1 MSEPLIGAASAERPL
16 WIGYNRDMLGEQGL
30 ARVSTHSPME
40 ILTVSAL
47 TRSVRDLLEHCYPLL
62 WVAGEISNFTVAK
75 SGHAY
80 FVLKD
85 EHAQVRCVMFRHR
98 QQNLEWTPRDG
109 MQIEAQVLVSL
120 YEPRGDFQLNVETMR
135 RAGLGALFEAFL
147 KLRDKLEKEGLFKT
161 ETKRSLP
168 SLPRAIGVITS
179 REAAALRDVL
189 TTLDRRNPSI
199 EVVVFPVQ
207 VQGEGA
213 AEKIAAAL
221 EVAGR
226 RGECDVVLLVRGGG
240 SIEDLWAFNEEIVA
254 RAIRA
259 CPIPVVTGIGHETD
273 FTIADFVADR
283 RAPTPTA
290 AAELVSPGRAGLLE
304 GISRLTASLALR
316 VRQDLERRMLHV
328 DHLAR
333 RLVHPDARLRAQSE
347 MLGQFRLRLGQAAS
361 RISSERRWEV
371 VRLMQRAQAGLPNTD
386 KLLAT
391 SLQLVARLRAAT
403 HATLER
409 AGSACARRI
418 ANLSHLDPA
427 AVLERGY
434 SVVRDGSGR
443 IVLRGANLAAG
454 DLLDITFAEGGA
466 DARVERSR

>member
-1 MSEPLIGAASAERPL
+1 
-16 WIGYNRDMLGEQGL
+16 MLGEQGL
-30 ARVSTHSPME
+30 ARVSTHSPSE

-47 TRSVRDLLEHCYPLL
+47 ARSVRELLERRYPLL
-62 WVAGEISNFTVAK
+62 WVVGEISNFTVVK

-85 EHAQVRCVMFRHR
+85 EYAQVRCVMFRHR
-98 QQNLEWTPRDG
+98 LQNLEWTPRDG
-109 MQIEAQVLVSL
+109 MQIEARALVSL
-120 YEPRGDFQLNVETMR
+120 YEPRGDFRLNVETMR

-147 KLRDKLEKEGLFKT
+147 KLRDKLDKEGLFKA
-161 ETKRSLP
+161 ETKRALP

-189 TTLDRRNPSI
+189 TTLARRNPSI

-213 AEKIAAAL
+213 AEKIAATL
-221 EVAGR
+221 KIAGR
-226 RGECDVVLLVRGGG
+226 LGGCDVILLVRGGG

-254 RAIRA
+254 RGIRA

-290 AAELVSPGRAGLLE
+290 AAELVSPERAGLLE

-316 VRQDLERRMLHV
+316 VRQELERRMLHV

-333 RLVHPDARLRAQSE
+333 RLVHPDARLQAQSE
-347 MLGQFRLRLGQAAS
+347 LLGQLRLRLRHAAG

-371 VRLMQRAQAGLPNTD
+371 VQLMQRAQARIPNTD
-386 KLLAT
+386 ELLAT

-403 HATLER
+403 RATLER
-409 AGSACARRI
+409 AGSACVRRI

-427 AVLERGY
+427 AVLGRGY

-443 IVLRGANLAAG
+443 IVLRSASLAPG

>member
-1 MSEPLIGAASAERPL
+1 L
-16 WIGYNRDMLGEQGL
+16 WIGYNRHMLEEQGL
-30 ARVSTHSPME
+30 ARVSTHFPSE

-47 TRSVRDLLEHCYPLL
+47 TRSVRELLEHCYPLL

-98 QQNLEWTPRDG
+98 QQNLEWKPCNG
-109 MQIEAQVLVSL
+109 MQIEAQALVSL
-120 YEPRGDFQLNVETMR
+120 YEPRGDFQLNIETMR

-147 KLRDKLEKEGLFKT
+147 RLRDKLEKEGLFKA
-161 ETKRSLP
+161 ETKRALP

-221 EVAGR
+221 ELAGR
-226 RGECDVVLLVRGGG
+226 PGGCDVVLLVRGGG

-290 AAELVSPGRAGLLE
+290 AAELVSPERAGLLE

-316 VRQDLERRMLHV
+316 VRQELERRMLHV

-347 MLGQFRLRLGQAAS
+347 LLGQLRLRLRQASS
-361 RISSERRWEV
+361 RISSERRWEI
-371 VRLMQRAQAGLPNTD
+371 VRLLQRAQAGLPNTD

-443 IVLRGANLAAG
+443 IVLRGASLAAG
-454 DLLDITFAEGGA
+454 DPLDITFAEGGA
-466 DARVERSR
+466 HARVERSR

>member
-1 MSEPLIGAASAERPL
+1 MP
-16 WIGYNRDMLGEQGL
+16 GEQGL
-30 ARVSTHSPME
+30 ARVSTHSPSG
-40 ILTVSAL
+40 ILSVSDL
-47 TRSVRDLLEHCYPLL
+47 VRSVRDLLEHRSPLL

-75 SGHAY
+75 SGHAS

-85 EHAQVRCVMFRHR
+85 DQAQVRCVMFRQR

-109 MQIEAQVLVSL
+109 MQVEVQALVSL

-147 KLRDKLEKEGLFKT
+147 RLRDKLEKEGLFDA
-161 ETKRSLP
+161 ETKRRLP
-168 SLPRAIGVITS
+168 LLPRAIGVVTS
-179 REAAALRDVL
+179 REAAALGDVL
-189 TTLDRRNPSI
+189 TTLARRNPSI
-199 EVVVFPVQ
+199 GVVLFPVQ

-213 AEKIAAAL
+213 AEKIASAL
-221 EVAGR
+221 KIAGR
-226 RGECDVVLLVRGGG
+226 FGECGAVLLVRGGG
-240 SIEDLWAFNEEIVA
+240 SIEDLWAFNEESVA

-290 AAELVSPGRAGLLE
+290 AAELVSPERAGLLE

-316 VRQDLERRMLHV
+316 VRQELERRMLHV
-328 DHLAR
+328 DQLAR
-333 RLVHPDARLRAQSE
+333 RLVHPEARLRAQSE
-347 MLGQFRLRLGQAAS
+347 LLGQLRLRLGQAAG

-371 VRLMQRAQAGLPNTD
+371 VRLLHRAQARLPNTD

-391 SLQLVARLRAAT
+391 SVQFAARLRAAT

-427 AVLERGY
+427 AVLQRGY
-434 SVVRDGSGR
+434 
-443 IVLRGANLAAG
+443 
-454 DLLDITFAEGGA
+454 
-466 DARVERSR
+466 RSEEHTSELQ

>member
-1 MSEPLIGAASAERPL
+1 
-16 WIGYNRDMLGEQGL
+16 MLGEQGL
-30 ARVSTHSPME
+30 ARVSTHFPTE

-47 TRSVRDLLEHCYPLL
+47 TRGVRDLLERRYPLL
-62 WVAGEISNFTVAK
+62 WVAGEISNFTVAP

-85 EHAQVRCVMFRHR
+85 DRAQVRCVMFRQR
-98 QQNLEWTPRDG
+98 QENLEWTPRNG
-109 MQIEAQVLVSL
+109 MQIEAQALVTL
-120 YEPRGDFQLNVETMR
+120 YEPRGDFQLNIETMR

-147 KLRDKLEKEGLFKT
+147 RLRDKLEKEGLFSA
-161 ETKRSLP
+161 ETKRALP

-179 REAAALRDVL
+179 REAAALQDVL
-189 TTLDRRNPSI
+189 TTLNRRNPSI
-199 EVVVFPVQ
+199 DVLVFPVQ
-207 VQGEGA
+207 VQGESA
-213 AEKIAAAL
+213 AQKIVAAL
-221 EVAGR
+221 QVAGQR
-226 RGECDVVLLVRGGG
+226 RECDVLLLVRGGG
-240 SIEDLWAFNEEIVA
+240 SIDDLWAFNEETVA

-259 CPIPVVTGIGHETD
+259 CPIPGVTGIGHETD

-290 AAELVSPGRAGLLE
+290 AAELVSPERAELLE
-304 GISRLTASLALR
+304 GISRLTANLTLR
-316 VRQDLERRMLHV
+316 ARQELQRRMQHV

-333 RLVHPDARLRAQSE
+333 RLVHPDARLRAQAE
-347 MLGQFRLRLGQAAS
+347 LLGQLRLRLGQAAG
-361 RISSERRWEV
+361 RISAEGRWKV
-371 VRLMQRAQAGLPNTD
+371 VRLLQRAQAGLPNTD

-409 AGSACARRI
+409 AGAVCARRV

-434 SVVRDGSGR
+434 SVVRDRSGR
-443 IVLRGANLAAG
+443 IVLRSASLAAG
-454 DLLDITFAEGGA
+454 DLLDITFAEGAA

>member
-1 MSEPLIGAASAERPL
+1 M
-16 WIGYNRDMLGEQGL
+16 WIGYNRHMLGEQGL
-30 ARVSTHSPME
+30 ARVSTRFPAE
-40 ILTVSAL
+40 ILSVSAL
-47 TRSVRDLLEHCYPLL
+47 ARSVRDLLERRYPLL

-85 EHAQVRCVMFRHR
+85 EHAQVRCVMFRQR

-109 MQIEAQVLVSL
+109 MQIEVQALVSL
-120 YEPRGDFQLNVETMR
+120 YEPRGDFQLNIETMR

-147 KLRDKLEKEGLFKT
+147 RLRDRLEKEGLFNA
-161 ETKRSLP
+161 ETKRTLP

-179 REAAALRDVL
+179 REAAALGDVL
-189 TTLDRRNPSI
+189 TTLARRNPSI
-199 EVVVFPVQ
+199 EVVVLPVP

-213 AEKIAAAL
+213 AEKIASAL
-221 EVAGR
+221 KIAGR
-226 RGECDVVLLVRGGG
+226 LDGCDVILLVRGGG
-240 SIEDLWAFNEEIVA
+240 GIEDLWAYNEEIVA

-259 CPIPVVTGIGHETD
+259 CPVPVVTGIGHETD

-290 AAELVSPGRAGLLE
+290 AAELVSPERAGLLE

-316 VRQDLERRMLHV
+316 VRQELERRMLLV

-333 RLVHPDARLRAQSE
+333 RLIHPEARLRAQSE
-347 MLGQFRLRLGQAAS
+347 LLGQLRLRLGQAAN
-361 RISSERRWEV
+361 RIPSERRWKV
-371 VRLMQRAQAGLPNTD
+371 ARLLQRAQARLPNTD
-386 KLLAT
+386 ELLAT
-391 SLQLVARLRAAT
+391 SVQLVARLRAAT
-403 HATLER
+403 HAALER
-409 AGSACARRI
+409 AGSACTRRI

-443 IVLRGANLAAG
+443 IVLRGAGLSAG
-454 DLLDITFAEGGA
+454 ELLDITFAEGGA
-466 DARVERSR
+466 HARVERSR

>member
-1 MSEPLIGAASAERPL
+1 M
-16 WIGYNRDMLGEQGL
+16 WIGYNRHMPGEQGL
-30 ARVSTHSPME
+30 ARVSTHFPSG
-40 ILTVSAL
+40 ILSVSAL
-47 TRSVRDLLEHCYPLL
+47 VRSVRDLLERRFPLL

-85 EHAQVRCVMFRHR
+85 ECAQVRCVMFRQR

-109 MQIEAQVLVSL
+109 MQIEVQALVSL
-120 YEPRGDFQLNVETMR
+120 YEPRGDFQLTVETMR

-147 KLRDKLEKEGLFKT
+147 RLRDKLEKEGLFEA
-161 ETKRSLP
+161 ETKRALP
-168 SLPRAIGVITS
+168 YLARAIGVITS
-179 REAAALRDVL
+179 REAAALGDVL
-189 TTLDRRNPSI
+189 TTLARRNPSI

-213 AEKIAAAL
+213 AQKIAAAL
-221 EVAGR
+221 KTAGR
-226 RGECDVVLLVRGGG
+226 LGECDVILLVRGGG

-259 CPIPVVTGIGHETD
+259 CPVPVVTGIGHETD

-290 AAELVSPGRAGLLE
+290 AAELVSPERVGLLK
-304 GISRLTASLALR
+304 GISRLRASLALR
-316 VRQDLERRMLHV
+316 LRQDLERRMLLV

-333 RLVHPDARLRAQSE
+333 RLVHPEARLRAQSE
-347 MLGQFRLRLGQAAS
+347 LLGQLRLRLGQAAG
-361 RISSERRWEV
+361 RISSGRRWEV
-371 VRLMQRAQAGLPNTD
+371 ARLVQRAQARLPNTD

-391 SLQLVARLRAAT
+391 TVQLVARLRAAT
-403 HATLER
+403 HAALER

-427 AVLERGY
+427 AVLDRGY
-434 SVVRDGSGR
+434 SVVRDGANR
-443 IVLRGANLAAG
+443 IVLRGASLSVG
-454 DLLDITFAEGGA
+454 ELLDITFAEGGA
-466 DARVERSR
+466 HARVERSR